1 MTSITKERKRLNNR
15 VQLIGSRP
23 SARPEPNTGQE
34 RFYHMKTM
42 KLTGPLGALIALAAF
57 AAVPALAI
65 PHATAP
71 ITEQTKDSLLQSGT
85 LIRISLDQ
93 TVSSAHNK
101 AGDKFAYT
109 VVDDLKVG
117 DRVVVP
123 AGTKGTGAVSAVRP
137 AHGGGGD
144 GMLRVTLDPVP
155 VTTGQP
161 VSVGITQSSVMA
173 DLNEKNG
180 AGGVLA
186 QVADFTVPGF
196 ILFDLLR
203 KGSDVTLR
211 AGAPFHVAVTE
222 DAFFE
227 PPAH

>member
-1 MTSITKERKRLNNR
+1 
-15 VQLIGSRP
+15 
-23 SARPEPNTGQE
+23 
-34 RFYHMKTM
+34 M
-42 KLTGPLGALIALAAF
+42 KLTGPVATLIAISAL

-65 PHATAP
+65 PHATTP
-71 ITEQTKDSLLQSGT
+71 VTEQTKNSLLQSGT

-101 AGDKFAYT
+101 VGDKFGYT
-109 VVDDLKVG
+109 VVDGVKIG

-123 AGTKGTGAVSAVRP
+123 AGTKGTGAVAAVKP

-144 GMLRVTLDPVP
+144 GVLRVTLDPVP
-155 VTTGQP
+155 VSTGQP
-161 VSVGITQSSVMA
+161 ISVGITQSSVMA

-180 AGGVLA
+180 AGGTLA
-186 QVADFTVPGF
+186 QVADIAVPGF

-227 PPAH
+227 PPAQ